1 MRERAKGDNAGD
13 AAGEVARGAGLHM
26 VAAVFGAHAGGID
39 ASTL

>member
-13 AAGEVARGAGLHM
+13 AGEVARGAGLHM